1 MENVTVPRFL
11 LKMLGKNI
19 YDTYQT
25 YGWWAR
31 YDDDDEW
38 ISANMVAEDIGGFW
52 VKFVQ
57 FMPELAEEIEKEFE
71 QEEHDE

>member
-1 MENVTVPRFL
+1 MNYDDSVMVPRCL
-11 LKMLGKNI
+11 LKLLGKNI

-38 ISANMVAEDIGGFW
+38 ISANMVTNDVGGAWDLFSQVAPGIAVE
-52 VKFVQ
+52 VK
-57 FMPELAEEIEKEFE
+57 KEYK
-71 QEEHDE
+71 HDD